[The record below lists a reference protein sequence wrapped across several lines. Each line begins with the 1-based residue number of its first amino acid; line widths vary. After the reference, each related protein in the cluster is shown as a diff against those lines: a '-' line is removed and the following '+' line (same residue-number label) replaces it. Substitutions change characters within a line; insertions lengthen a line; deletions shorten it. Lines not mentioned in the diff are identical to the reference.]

1 MNAQKLHEG
10 ALDLYRLMLAYEE
23 NQQQIAAQTPRE
35 DVLAS
40 NAWLETEDEPT
51 DPVTQDWLLNDA
63 VARLR
68 ERGVR
73 VRPGEDE
80 IAFIALAPQQLIHT
94 ESEQE
99 RLSRTGW
106 NYVTLNTL
114 EVFADPEAVVARIL
128 RYLGVYA
135 D

>member
-99 RLSRTGW
+99 SAQQMPAHGGVGCAGLITRPRACVS
-106 NYVTLNTL
+106 
-114 EVFADPEAVVARIL
+114 IL
-128 RYLGVYA
+128 AWFLKG
-135 D
+135 